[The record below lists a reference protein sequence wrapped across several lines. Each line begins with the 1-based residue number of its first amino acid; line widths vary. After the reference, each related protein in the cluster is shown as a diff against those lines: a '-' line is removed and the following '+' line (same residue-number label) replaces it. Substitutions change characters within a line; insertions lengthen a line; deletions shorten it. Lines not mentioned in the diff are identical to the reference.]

1 MSRCGN
7 GSFPYPG
14 RRESHPLLLPSGLRS
29 TRQSLL
35 ERPCAP
41 ASGWCRGVLRCT
53 RRRRAASFAAA
64 PRLSDG
70 RRAGA
75 KALRIRWAARRLD
88 RDSAAKGRGATSSAG
103 TAVIGPCSLG
113 TGRRATLTFL
123 IVDRRESRP
132 FDPLVHSLRT
142 SPCARC
148 WPDGLRRILGPSGE
162 WPLRSATSRRKQ
174 MRDLLLEFRRHRFEL
189 TRDPD
194 RTRLPLP
201 PSRGHLGADPRP
213 RSTVA

>member
-1 MSRCGN
+1 MSLDLLACLLEAPAAGAHLGEEERIVLTSYTKTLSRRVLRTELRQRAVCSTAGERMRRRCG
-7 GSFPYPG
+7 
-14 RRESHPLLLPSGLRS
+14 
-29 TRQSLL
+29 
-35 ERPCAP
+35 
-41 ASGWCRGVLRCT
+41 
-53 RRRRAASFAAA
+53 
-64 PRLSDG
+64 
-70 RRAGA
+70 
-75 KALRIRWAARRLD
+75 RWTARRLA
-88 RDSAAKGRGATSSAG
+88 RDSAGRGRGAKSSAG

-123 IVDRRESRP
+123 IVDGRESRP

-174 MRDLLLEFRRHRFEL
+174 MRDLLVEFRHHRFEL

-201 PSRGHLGADPRP
+201 PSRVHLGADPRP